1 MSGEDSEE
9 AGLRCSR
16 PFIGRI
22 QYFVKYFI
30 NSIAVRTIGDALVVE
45 EKGFSGEVATYL
57 QLRLEQ
63 EFREGLQHSATGVL
77 DAGCTCPITAASSTG
92 RCNTIYSVDPTILPP
107 RKPICPALLNQ
118 T

>member
-30 NSIAVRTIGDALVVE
+30 NSIAVRTIRDALVLE
-45 EKGFSGEVATYL
+45 EKGVSEEVATCL
-57 QLRLEQ
+57 QLGPEQ
-63 EFREGLQHSATGVL
+63 ECREELQHSATTLG
-77 DAGCTCPITAASSTG
+77 
-92 RCNTIYSVDPTILPP
+92 
-107 RKPICPALLNQ
+107 ALVRSELR
-118 T
+118 